1 MITLV
6 EPTNSILPA
15 FNRINYTISSDNAN
29 LSGFKYVVKVFNTA
43 NELITQA
50 FYDSPANPA
59 DSVEFDVSK
68 FVSVNFTYS
77 SGFYQVAT
85 QASNTNVLK
94 GYYLKCYEYYEVA
107 GVFQIVSASEVVSA
121 TKYALAASLPLL
133 EENGFAADISKYNG
147 VSNTSYLPLTDWTTI
162 KARETDATVLGFIN
176 TGLLT
181 NVELLVTYANATTA
195 TYTIAV
201 SPNPPAVVPCITYF
215 QITPLTYGGSI
226 DNIQVFANWN
236 NGSARRAKFATI
248 YIQSCGKFDPM
259 RLAYLNKYGA
269 FDFFNF
275 DLVSK
280 TTFDVEKKGY
290 ERNYTGSI
298 YESDGIR
305 VKNINPIY
313 YTKETQ
319 KWKIISDYLT
329 DAQAEILRELYSSP
343 LVYMN
348 LVNDNY
354 ITPSWIPAKPTATSY
369 EVKKTA
375 VDKVFNIELD
385 LEFQLINT
393 RQVI

>member
-6 EPTNSILPA
+6 EPTITYLPA
-15 FNRINYTISSDNAN
+15 FNRINYTISSTNAN
-29 LSGFKYVVKVFNTA
+29 LPGFKYVVKVYNVA
-43 NELITQA
+43 DELITQA

-85 QASNTNVLK
+85 SASDTNILK
-94 GYYLKCYEYYEVA
+94 GFYLKCYEYYEVA
-107 GVFQIVSASEVVSA
+107 GVFEIVVASEVVSS
-121 TKYALAASLPLL
+121 TKYALAASFPLL
-133 EENGFAADISKYNG
+133 EENNWTTDIAKYTG
-147 VSNTSYLPLTDWTTI
+147 ASNTNYLPLSDWTTI
-162 KARETDATVLGFIN
+162 KARETDATILGFIN

-181 NVELLVTYANATTA
+181 NVELLVTYNNATTQ
-195 TYTIAV
+195 TYYITPSA
-201 SPNPPAVVPCITYF
+201 PAVNPSVTYI
-215 QITPLTYGGSI
+215 QVTPLTYGGSVN
-226 DNIQVFANWN
+226 NIQLFANWN

-248 YIQSCGKFDPM
+248 FTQGCGRFDPM
-259 RLAYLNKYGA
+259 RLAYINKYGA

-280 TTFDVEKKGY
+280 TTFDIERKGY
-290 ERNYTGSI
+290 ERNYTGGI
-298 YESDGIR
+298 YEANNIT

-329 DAQAEILRELYSSP
+329 DDQAEILRELYSSP

-354 ITPSWIPAKPTATSY
+354 INPSWIPVKLSATSY

-375 VDKVFNIELD
+375 IDKVFNIELD
-385 LEFQLINT
+385 LEFGLINT